1 MSKKR
6 INKSML
12 KMILPGLQKPHFLQ
26 QIERLEDLIGDKLK
40 IKEMYQDV
48 LKRYEINSL
57 MELDGSIVEYRNML
71 SYYVEMSKLKRTY

>member
-1 MSKKR
+1 
-6 INKSML
+6 
-12 KMILPGLQKPHFLQ
+12 
-26 QIERLEDLIGDKLK
+26 
-40 IKEMYQDV
+40 MYQDV